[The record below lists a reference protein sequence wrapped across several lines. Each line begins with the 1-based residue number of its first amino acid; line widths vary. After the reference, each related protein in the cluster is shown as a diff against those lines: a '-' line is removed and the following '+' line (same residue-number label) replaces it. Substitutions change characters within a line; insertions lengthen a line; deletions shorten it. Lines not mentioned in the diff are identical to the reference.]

1 MGWAWLL
8 FKIHQS
14 NPDARDAWQLA
25 IFPSIQYKVG
35 VLEKK
40 NAWIPPS
47 YPEILLRQFTLI
59 KRNHICTNLLFGGC
73 HVAGSASKV
82 RGQDDTVASTQ
93 ESLLHF

>member
-1 MGWAWLL
+1 MDLAWLL

-40 NAWIPPS
+40 NAWMPPS
-47 YPEILLRQFTLI
+47 YPEIILRQFTLT
-59 KRNHICTNLLFGGC
+59 KRNHIGTNLLFGGC
-73 HVAGSASKV
+73 PVPGSSKLV
-82 RGQDDTVASTQ
+82 PGQDDTVASVY